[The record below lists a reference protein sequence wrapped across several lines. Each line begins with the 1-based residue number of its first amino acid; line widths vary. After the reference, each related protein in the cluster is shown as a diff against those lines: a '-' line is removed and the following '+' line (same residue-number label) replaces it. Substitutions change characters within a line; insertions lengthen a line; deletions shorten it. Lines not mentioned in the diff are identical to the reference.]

1 MLDDGG
7 LTAAEAAA
15 RSAVLSVRSYDITL
29 DLTGLAD
36 GESFCSRSVVEFS
49 YDGTGGPGLSWIDL
63 VADEVEQ
70 VLLDDVLLDPD
81 EVVRGD
87 RLRLGPLGGMHR
99 LDVRAR
105 HRAGAGRGL
114 SKSIDEGAVYVW
126 SQFQPFDAR
135 RVFACFDQPDLKA
148 SFAFAVRVPLD
159 WHCVSNSR
167 ESQVVEDG
175 DVAIWTFPPTPALP
189 TYATTV
195 CAGPFHVVRSSRGP
209 MTLCARRSLAT
220 ALESNAAEI
229 FDLSRRALV
238 LFEDAFGIAFDGDSY
253 DHVFLPDQPGA
264 MENHGCVTWNDQ
276 VLYRSEPTAEQRRR
290 RALVLL
296 HEMSHMWFGNLV
308 TPQWWDGLWLSE
320 SFADWAALW
329 AAAQLGV
336 LDSRWSVATALE
348 KERAADADLLAST
361 HPVSRPVPDVAAAEA
376 NFDAITYAKG
386 ACMLRQLVALV
397 GEEAFLEG
405 LRKYFAQHAG
415 ANGSLPVLIAA
426 IQPFTAIDLA
436 TWSRLWL
443 ESSGINTLTLET
455 GRDSMVL
462 VQRGRPRPHTI
473 SIGTYGGAPLAEL
486 DRVDVEVTG
495 ERTHVPLQPAPLV
508 LLDDRDTTYAIVR
521 PDAQSIRT
529 IVAAGSELR
538 DPIARNTARRTVRG
552 LLLDGLL
559 SSADVVEYV
568 ASALATETDPVQLK
582 ALTTLGV
589 EAAGPYTTPA
599 HREALERKLAT
610 ATVTALDRTAFDHAD
625 PTNRLVLAE
634 ALADFADTGDQ
645 LQLVDSLLAE
655 RDLPQP
661 IRWRL
666 VTRLVA
672 LEFAGPDQI
681 DAEQADDPDPD
692 ATWQAAAARA
702 ATPTAPAKDT
712 ALDLLLTPPGV
723 PAAVLRTFAAALWQP
738 RQTELLAERSTQFL
752 ERLVEAT
759 DWSASNRLA
768 RYAFP
773 LAVADSITAA
783 RARELAA
790 AGRIPVLSQT
800 LHDQADL
807 ATRALAAQHT

>member
-36 GESFCSRSVVEFS
+36 GETFCSRSVVEFS

-70 VLLDDVLLDPD
+70 VVLDDVLLDPD

-87 RLRLGPLGGMHR
+87 RLRLGPLGGRHR
-99 LDVRAR
+99 LEVRAR
-105 HRAGAGRGL
+105 HHAGAGRGL
-114 SKSIDEGAVYVW
+114 SKSVDDGAVYAW
-126 SQFQPFDAR
+126 TQFQPFDAR
-135 RVFACFDQPDLKA
+135 RAFACFDQPDLKA
-148 SFAFAVRVPLD
+148 TFAFAVRVPLD
-159 WHCVSNSR
+159 WHCVSNCR

-175 DVAIWTFPPTPALP
+175 DVAVWTFPPTPALP
-189 TYATTV
+189 TYATAV
-195 CAGPFHVVRSSRGP
+195 CAGPFHVVRSSRAP

-220 ALESNAAEI
+220 ALESNAEEI

-348 KERAADADLLAST
+348 KERAADADLLGST
-361 HPVSRPVPDVAAAEA
+361 HPVSRPVPDIAAAEA

-397 GEEAFLEG
+397 GEEAFLDG

-415 ANGSLPVLIAA
+415 ANGSLPMLTAA
-426 IQPFTAIDLA
+426 IQPFTAIDLT

-443 ESSGINTLTLET
+443 ESSGINTLTLEI
-455 GRDSMVL
+455 DSMVL
-462 VQRGRPRPHTI
+462 VQGGLPRPHTI

-486 DRVDVEVTG
+486 ERIDLEVTG
-495 ERTHVPLQPAPLV
+495 ERTEVPLRPAPLV

-521 PDAQSIRT
+521 PDAQSINT
-529 IVAAGSELR
+529 IVAAGAELR

-582 ALTTLGV
+582 ALTTLGA
-589 EAAGPYTTPA
+589 EAAGPYTAPA

-610 ATVTALDRTAFDHAD
+610 ATVATFAQAD

-645 LQLVDSLLAE
+645 LQLVDALLAE

-666 VTRLVA
+666 RTRLVA
-672 LEFAGPDQI
+672 LDFAGPDQI
-681 DAEQADDPDPD
+681 DAEQANDPDPD

-702 ATPTAPAKDT
+702 ATPTAPAKDA

-738 RQTELLAERSTQFL
+738 RQTDLLAERPTQFL
-752 ERLVEAT
+752 ERLIEAT

-773 LAVADSITAA
+773 FAVADSTTAA
-783 RARELAA
+783 RARELAKVA
-790 AGRIPVLSQT
+790 RVQVLSQT
-800 LHDQADL
+800 LEDQADL
-807 ATRALAAQHT
+807 ATRHQVSRAAPRPS